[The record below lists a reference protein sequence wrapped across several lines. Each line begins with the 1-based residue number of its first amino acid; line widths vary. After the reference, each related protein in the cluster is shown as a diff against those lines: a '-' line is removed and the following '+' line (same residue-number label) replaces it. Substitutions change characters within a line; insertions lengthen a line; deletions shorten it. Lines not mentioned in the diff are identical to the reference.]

1 MSKNKEKEPQYYL
14 SKTGIQAL
22 NYRVMYISPIMKMVY
37 FLAAFAVGAAIGYL
51 FYGGIGKDEYGRA
64 TTLTYILNAFF
75 MVGTGLAAGC
85 VFVPIRIKQLLGKR
99 RRELNTQFRDF
110 LENFSTSL
118 GAGKTVVDAIQSS
131 YTDMMVQYEENAYIL
146 KELAIIQEGIRNN
159 VDLEELFSDFGERSG
174 NEDIISFANVF
185 AISYRRGG
193 NMKDTIRNTYDILSD
208 KLEINEDIETMITAN
223 KNELNVMMVMPV
235 ALIGVI
241 KVMSPEFGEK
251 FSTVS
256 GIIATTVGVV
266 MFVVAYFVG
275 QKIMKI
281 KI

>member
-1 MSKNKEKEPQYYL
+1 MSKNKEKEPQYYM

-22 NYRVMYISPIMKMVY
+22 NYHVMYISPVMKVIY
-37 FLAAFAVGAAIGYL
+37 FLAAFAVGAAVGYL
-51 FYGGIGKDEYGRA
+51 FYGGIGKDEYGRSTA
-64 TTLTYILNAFF
+64 LTYTLNTFF
-75 MVGTGLAAGC
+75 MAGTGLAAGC
-85 VFVPIRIKQLLGKR
+85 VFVPIRTKQLLDKR

-131 YTDMMVQYEENAYIL
+131 YTDMIVQYEESAYIL
-146 KELAIIQEGIRNN
+146 KELAILQEGIKNN
-159 VDLEELFSDFGERSG
+159 IDLEELFADFGERSG
-174 NEDIISFANVF
+174 NADIISFANVF

-223 KNELNVMMVMPV
+223 KNELNVMMVMPL
-235 ALIGVI
+235 ALVGVI

-251 FSTVS
+251 FATVS
-256 GIIATTVGVV
+256 GIIATTIGVV